1 MTNFGYARVS
11 TATQDEVAQVDALRR
26 AGVADDQLFI
36 DHASGTRTDR
46 PELPPGPD
54 EGPTLPLDQ
63 EKGGTLAN
71 P

>member
-26 AGVADDQLFI
+26 AGVADDHLFI

-46 PELPPGPD
+46 PELPPVARPCPWTRRR
-54 EGPTLPLDQ
+54 EARSQIPRT
-63 EKGGTLAN
+63 E
-71 P
+71 